1 MATTEKY
8 TTVIELN
15 SEQAKRNL
23 DELRKKVESWKSD
36 LAEAR
41 EKKMGKSFITAIR
54 KELSAAEKE
63 LKKYDSE
70 VARTIDTLNN
80 IGTASVEQIENA
92 QKNLMRLSKE
102 VPRDSDIYNSLTA
115 MLDQVTQELENIKAT
130 KAFEQ
135 MQREAAGATRSTEQ
149 LQAELDFI
157 RQTAENAQT
166 ASVKQLQLAER
177 TALNIKNTTK
187 EGTKEWTDASD
198 GLEAVR
204 RRLTAIEEEE
214 KKVVHTIDRYD
225 KEIKEAN
232 KSIEVTQ
239 REMQLVNKTLDNISS
254 ASVRD
259 LEYSIKILNEQL
271 RDTERTGGNVE
282 QLTKK
287 LKQLNEELKKVQD
300 MQKPDEEKGNLFSR
314 SMSFLNKNWGAITQ
328 TLAAYSGLRDIVKGS
343 VEAFAEM
350 DQEMNNVRKYTGQSI
365 EEVQRMN
372 ETFKQM
378 DTRTPRE
385 QLNQLAG
392 SAGRLGITSTSAV
405 LEFVDAA
412 DKIGVA
418 LGDDLG
424 QGAVDKIGKLA
435 MAFGEDETKGLR
447 GAMLATGSAVNE
459 LAQNS
464 AAQAGYLV
472 DFTAR
477 LSGIGIQAG
486 LTQSQILG
494 FGAAMD
500 ENMQKDEM
508 AATAL
513 SQIITKMT
521 TDSETFARIAGKNVS
536 EFASLVKTDMNEALM
551 QFFEAMNRKGG
562 FTELAPLFE
571 QMGLDGTRAIGVL
584 STLSSKIEDV
594 RRHQEL
600 ATAAYEKGTS
610 VIDEF
615 NVQNDTYQ
623 AKLEKARKA
632 FSDLRIELG
641 EKLLPVASSAIS
653 TTSMM
658 VRLLGTIINFFLRFR
673 TTIISVTVVIGVLTA
688 AKYKDIAATKL
699 MNFWNVT
706 LLGNLKKLYA
716 AVMANP
722 WAAAAVGVAALVGFI
737 ADLARRSTE
746 ATVAQKAMAS
756 VEHDA
761 AVKAELERQKIEEL
775 RKKIHD
781 NNLELSERQKYIEEL
796 QKIVPDYVAKIS
808 EEGRVYEESTEAL
821 DKYIQKIKEKAMVD
835 GAKSKMEELAAERAE
850 LVAERMR
857 KNEEIT
863 QRRAEEAERQ
873 RNRANR
879 PQTSQGN
886 VAPGSVYENMGASAE
901 IAAMEASRARID
913 RKIEETDK
921 AIELMGEVA
930 KDAAQSVREAVGDD
944 SENTGTNFDTRS
956 FWEQELKERRAKL
969 KALRDDANAT
979 AAEVEKASQAVKEA
993 ESKMEIFTGAK
1004 AGAKQERTEDK
1015 ARRERERKANDAAKA
1030 ETEQQIVE
1038 LTHRYATG
1046 KVLYCDYIDEQE
1058 RIQLEGIERRMLIYR
1073 TESLEYQKLNR
1084 QREELLLNGSEES
1097 RKLSLAQMKQ
1107 GHEQRM
1113 AAIEEQAWRENMTE
1127 QQKNEMIFRENMRFL
1142 DEQRILYRQGTLERI
1157 NLEREIEET
1166 DQQHKLQREQYYQQ
1180 QLEQVREQYLGLA
1193 NERVKDLAL
1202 KNLDDLHAQGLL
1214 KEQEYQEAK
1223 LAIEAQYANY
1233 ETNSEHDQRVGAN
1246 ALKVAQNNAK
1256 QKIDNEGSSSANLP
1270 FVGDI
1275 MLYQSTMEQLKQMYQ
1290 NDEMTHAQ
1298 YLAAKQQATAQFC
1311 ASLASQMQTAYNSV
1325 NQVLSAA
1332 SNYFSAQQ
1340 EYETAQV
1347 QKKYEKQIDAAG
1359 NNQKKVKKLQEQQQ
1373 KEEAAIKTKYAKR
1386 AATIQM
1392 AQAVAQTAISAI
1404 NAYSSAAA
1412 IPVTG
1417 FVLAPIAAAA
1427 AIAAGLLQIATIKK
1441 QQQAQQAGYYEG
1453 GFTGGRRYRKEAG
1466 VVHEG
1471 EFVANHQT
1479 VENPAVLPLLEY
1491 IDQAQRDGTIARTSS
1506 EDLQRVLSE
1515 DKTTAPAK
1523 PTASEPTTQYVHDM
1537 EQLERVHQESTRI
1550 LEERLQSASET
1561 DSHSRESFVSE
1572 VLYLQTLLSL
1582 QQSHRQDTTRT
1593 EQLLRD
1599 TVEREVE
1606 RRSASTSEQQLLMRE
1621 SVIREAVTAAES
1633 VSSFISERRQAQEA
1647 GYYEG
1652 GFTGGRRYRK
1662 EAGVVH
1668 EGEFVANHQ
1677 AVENPAIMP
1686 FLNFLDQAQRNNTVG
1701 SLTAADVTR
1710 SIGGGATV
1718 AAPAPVITPVVNV
1731 QTDNEELREAVLAHR
1746 EATEL
1751 LLERL
1756 EQPIN
1761 AQVVLTGP
1769 DGLNEQQRRLNN
1781 MMKSK

>member
-23 DELRKKVESWKSD
+23 DELRRKVESWKSD
-36 LAEAR
+36 LAEAK
-41 EKKMGKSFITAIR
+41 EKKMGKSFVASIR
-54 KELSAAEKE
+54 KELREAEKE

-70 VARTIDTLNN
+70 VARTIDTMNDLQS
-80 IGTASVEQIENA
+80 ASVDRIEEA
-92 QKNLMRLSKE
+92 QKSLKRLASE
-102 VPRDSDIYNSLTA
+102 VPHDSPFYQQLNEQ
-115 MLDQVTQELENIKAT
+115 LDMVTQELENIKAT
-130 KAFEQ
+130 KAFEHLQ
-135 MQREAAGATRSTEQ
+135 LEAEGATKTFEQ
-149 LQAELDFI
+149 TRAEVEFVKQTVENIDTASLKQLKLAE
-157 RQTAENAQT
+157 QTAKGIKETAGQGTLEYNGAATSLDKIREKLSEIDAQ
-166 ASVKQLQLAER
+166 ER
-177 TALNIKNTTK
+177 
-187 EGTKEWTDASD
+187 
-198 GLEAVR
+198 
-204 RRLTAIEEEE
+204 
-214 KKVVHTIDRYD
+214 KVVTTAAQYNQAMKAIHKDEKVVADEMELIDR
-225 KEIKEAN
+225 
-232 KSIEVTQ
+232 
-239 REMQLVNKTLDNISS
+239 TLKNLST

-259 LEYSIKILNEQL
+259 LEFSIKALKEQIQ
-271 RDTERTGGNVE
+271 DTERSGDSVE
-282 QLTKK
+282 QLTEK
-287 LKQLNEELKKVQD
+287 LKLLNAELKKVQD
-300 MQKPDEEKGNLFSR
+300 MQKPDDNKENIFAR
-314 SMSFLNKNWGAITQ
+314 SMNFLNKNWGAITQ
-328 TLAAYSGLRDIVKGS
+328 TLAAYSGLRDVVKGS

-464 AAQAGYLV
+464 PAQAGYLV

-477 LSGIGIQAG
+477 LSGVGIQAD

-494 FGAAMD
+494 LGAVMD
-500 ENMQKDEM
+500 ENMQRDEM

-521 TDSETFARIAGKNVS
+521 TDSETFARIAGKNVE
-536 EFASLVKTDMNEALM
+536 EFANLVRTDMNSALM
-551 QFFEAMNRKGG
+551 QFFESMNKKGG

-571 QMGLDGTRAIGVL
+571 EMGLDGTRAIGVL
-584 STLSSKIEDV
+584 STLSGKIDDV
-594 RRHQEL
+594 RRYQEL
-600 ATAAYEKGTS
+600 ATEAYEKGTS

-641 EKLLPVASSAIS
+641 EKLLPVASVAIS
-653 TTSMM
+653 TTSIM
-658 VRLLGTIINFFLRFR
+658 VRVLSTIINFVVKFR
-673 TTIISVTVVIGVLTA
+673 TTITLLTVAIGVLTA
-688 AKYKDIAATKL
+688 AKYKNIAATKL

-706 LLGNLKKLYA
+706 LMGNLRKLFA
-716 AVMANP
+716 VVMANP

-746 ATVAQKAMAS
+746 ATVAQKTMAS

-761 AVKAELERQKIEEL
+761 TVKAELERQKIEEL

-781 NNLELSERQKYIEEL
+781 NNLELSERRRYIEEL

-835 GAKSKMEELAAERAE
+835 GAKAKMEELAAERAE

-857 KNEEIT
+857 KNEEIK
-863 QRRAEEAERQ
+863 QRRAEESERQ
-873 RNRANR
+873 RKRANR
-879 PQTSQGN
+879 PQTSQGG
-886 VAPGSVYENMGASAE
+886 VAPSSVYENMGASAE

-913 RKIEETDK
+913 RKLEETDK
-921 AIELMGEVA
+921 AIQLMGEVT
-930 KDAAQSVREAVGDD
+930 KDAAQSVKEAVGDG
-944 SENTGTNFDTRS
+944 SENASSNYDTRA
-956 FWEQELKERRAKL
+956 FWEQELKDRRAKL
-969 KALRDDANAT
+969 QALRDDANAT
-979 AAEVEKASQAVKEA
+979 ATDVEIASKAMKEA
-993 ESKMEIFTGAK
+993 EDKMEIFTGAK
-1004 AGAKQERTEDK
+1004 AGARQERAEDK

-1030 ETEQQIVE
+1030 ETEQQLAE
-1038 LTHRYATG
+1038 LTHRYAMG
-1046 KVLYCDYIDEQE
+1046 KILYCDYVDEQE

-1107 GHEQRM
+1107 GHEQRL
-1113 AAIEEQAWRENMTE
+1113 AAIEAHAWRENMTE
-1127 QQKNEMIFRENMRFL
+1127 QQKNEMVFREDMRFL

-1166 DQQHKLQREQYYQQ
+1166 DQQYRLQREQYYQQ

-1193 NERVKDLAL
+1193 DERIKDLAL

-1214 KEQEYQEAK
+1214 KETEYQEAK

-1233 ETNSEHDQRVGAN
+1233 ETNTEHDQRVGAN
-1246 ALKVAQNNAK
+1246 ALKVAQSNAK
-1256 QKIDNEGSSSANLP
+1256 QKLDNEGSSSASLP
-1270 FVGDI
+1270 IVGDI

-1298 YLAAKQQATAQFC
+1298 YLAAKQQAMAQFC
-1311 ASLASQMQTAYNSV
+1311 ASLASQMQVAYNSV

-1347 QKKYEKQIDAAG
+1347 QKKYEKQIEAAG
-1359 NNQKKVKKLQEQQQ
+1359 NNQRKVKKLQEKQQ

-1417 FVLAPIAAAA
+1417 FVMAPVAAAM
-1427 AIAAGLLQIATIKK
+1427 AIAAGMLQIATIKK
-1441 QQQAQQAGYYEG
+1441 QQQAQAAGYYEG
-1453 GFTGGRRYRKEAG
+1453 GFTGGR
-1466 VVHEG
+1466 
-1471 EFVANHQT
+1471 Q
-1479 VENPAVLPLLEY
+1479 
-1491 IDQAQRDGTIARTSS
+1491 
-1506 EDLQRVLSE
+1506 
-1515 DKTTAPAK
+1515 
-1523 PTASEPTTQYVHDM
+1523 
-1537 EQLERVHQESTRI
+1537 
-1550 LEERLQSASET
+1550 
-1561 DSHSRESFVSE
+1561 
-1572 VLYLQTLLSL
+1572 
-1582 QQSHRQDTTRT
+1582 
-1593 EQLLRD
+1593 
-1599 TVEREVE
+1599 
-1606 RRSASTSEQQLLMRE
+1606 
-1621 SVIREAVTAAES
+1621 
-1633 VSSFISERRQAQEA
+1633 
-1647 GYYEG
+1647 
-1652 GFTGGRRYRK
+1652 YRK

-1677 AVENPAIMP
+1677 AVQNPNILP
-1686 FLNFLDQAQRNNTVG
+1686 FLNFLDRAQRNNTVG
-1701 SLTAADVTR
+1701 SLSMQDVSR
-1710 SIGGGATV
+1710 SMGAGGV
-1718 AAPAPVITPVVNV
+1718 AQIVTPIVNV
-1731 QTDNEELREAVLAHR
+1731 QTDNERLKNAVDAQREAI
-1746 EATEL
+1746 EL
-1751 LLERL
+1751 LLLRL
-1756 EQPIN
+1756 QDPID
-1761 AQVVLTGP
+1761 AKVVLTGLE
-1769 DGLNEQQRRLNN
+1769 GLNDRQKLLNRMLKN
-1781 MMKSK
+1781 K